1 MIMTEFIA
9 RRHAVV
15 RNELFQ
21 HRQAILE
28 KLQKVPGC
36 TGIRGLALRAG

>member
-1 MIMTEFIA
+1 MTRPEFIA

-21 HRQAILE
+21 HKEAIHA
-28 KLQKVPGC
+28 KLRKLPG
-36 TGIRGLALRAG
+36 